1 MVTLTKKEAKKMD
14 NTLKSIPNKKYED
27 LEFYKSL
34 RDELMFQFKDSQY
47 VKVDEISMGHQMDY
61 FFYRNNSTCI
71 GVGPA
76 YLRFGSRA
84 KSIDISR
91 VDVETEHQGKGVG
104 TVVMDIFLTALY
116 VTITKLQDK
125 SNIPDIIL
133 ECCGSCG
140 YGENAKQTPVY
151 KQVKFFS
158 KFGFEVQRKD
168 QYGYVHMK
176 LSPEKVL
183 NYLKDFFEREKIIQN
198 NLAVSE

>member
-1 MVTLTKKEAKKMD
+1 MVTLTKKETKKM
-14 NTLKSIPNKKYED
+14 NKVLKSIPNKKYED
-27 LEFYKSL
+27 LEFYKNL

-47 VKVDEISMGHQMDY
+47 VKVDEISMSHQTDY
-61 FFYRNNSTCI
+61 FYYSNNSTCI

-116 VTITKLQDK
+116 VTITKLEDK
-125 SNIPDIIL
+125 SNIPNIIL

-140 YGENAKQTPVY
+140 YGENVKETPIH

-158 KFGFEVQRKD
+158 KFGFEVQRHD

-176 LSPEKVL
+176 LSPEKLL
-183 NYLKDFFEREKIIQN
+183 NYLKNFFEREKLIQN
-198 NLAVSE
+198 NLVTS